1 MIELLRLEFEGL
13 PPTVNMMYRG
23 LHGHRYKT
31 KKTLD
36 FQTGVVLNLRLAW
49 KNRPPYEGR
58 VALYITFTAADHRR
72 WDADNRI
79 KALQDCF
86 AKAGVIR
93 DDAQVRKLDIERLDG
108 DFNST
113 QVILYAFEGE

>member
-1 MIELLRLEFEGL
+1 MQKLLSISFEGL

-36 FQTGVVLNLRLAW
+36 FQAGVVLNLRLAW

-58 VALYITFTAADHRR
+58 VALYITLTTADHRR
-72 WDADNRI
+72 WDVDNRL

-86 AKAGVIR
+86 SKAGVIK
-93 DDAQVRKLDIERLDG
+93 DDTQIYGLHAEREDG
-108 DFNST
+108 TSNTTEIALF
-113 QVILYAFEGE
+113 AK